1 MHTREELTEA
11 ALGYVFAHGLLNLSL
26 RPLAAAVGTSD
37 RMLIYHFGSKARLI
51 ADVLELANRR
61 VSEGMGDFAAT
72 ARTPQQV
79 VERAWQLMTAPQT
92 DALARLY
99 LELCALS
106 VRDGARWAPA
116 HRKLREPW
124 LDLLHR
130 RLVALKVPG
139 RRATVLAT
147 LVLAT
152 PHGLILDRLPPPAR
166 APGGAAGPAL
176 APPPARPPGPGA
188 PRGPLWRLW
197 GGAGWRG

>member
-130 RLVALKVPG
+130 RLVALKAPG

-147 LVLAT
+147 LALDT
-152 PHGLILDRLPPPAR
+152 LDGLMLDRLVTGDAAR
-166 APGGAAGPAL
+166 DDAP
-176 APPPARPPGPGA
+176 APPSARLRAEPQQRRRARPS
-188 PRGPLWRLW
+188 L
-197 GGAGWRG
+197 